1 MKKRK
6 EYKGRRAPRFITIRR
21 GGTLD
26 NQKHHLLAIWATKCA
41 EHVLTYFLE
50 EYPND
55 DIPLYKGFYRY

>member
-26 NQKHHLLAIWATKCA
+26 NQKHHLLAIWAAKCA